1 MAMNEQEAN
10 EAIAAA
16 MREIED
22 LRRTGKL
29 DEARKKGWAPLEAI
43 YGSSTDTLTQW
54 VYAEGLAGRSLQ
66 GREELQRREAER
78 ATSRLLMVAWL
89 TLAVSAIAL
98 AVSIIAI
105 FRS

>member
-16 MREIED
+16 MRGIED

-78 ATSRLLMVAWL
+78 ELLLMVAWL

-105 FRS
+105 FKS